1 MEFTTLCYLARDDH
15 YLMLHRTKKEHDFN
29 KDMWIG
35 VGGHFEENESPDE
48 CLLREVKEETGS
60 NETISDVDIIG
71 GMPLR
76 SEERRVGK
84 ECRSRWSPYH

>member
-1 MEFTTLCYLARDDH
+1 MEFTTLCYLERDNH

-48 CLLREVKEETGS
+48 CLLREVKEETAELPFTQQEKTS
-60 NETISDVDIIG
+60 QSKMV
-71 GMPLR
+71 LR
-76 SEERRVGK
+76 LLER
-84 ECRSRWSPYH
+84 H

>member
-1 MEFTTLCYLARDDH
+1 MEFTTLCYLERDDH

-48 CLLREVKEETGS
+48 CLLREVKEETGL
-60 NETISDVDIIG
+60 TLTYYKMSDKLTFVYREFRENYCFYTPHG
-71 GMPLR
+71 
-76 SEERRVGK
+76 
-84 ECRSRWSPYH
+84 

>member
-1 MEFTTLCYLARDDH
+1 MEFTTLCYLERDNH

-48 CLLREVKEETGS
+48 CLLQ
-60 NETISDVDIIG
+60 
-71 GMPLR
+71 R
-76 SEERRVGK
+76 S
-84 ECRSRWSPYH
+84 

>member
-1 MEFTTLCYLARDDH
+1 MEFTTLCYLERDDH

-48 CLLREVKEETGS
+48 CLPVSYTHLTLPTKRIV
-60 NETISDVDIIG
+60 
-71 GMPLR
+71 
-76 SEERRVGK
+76 
-84 ECRSRWSPYH
+84 